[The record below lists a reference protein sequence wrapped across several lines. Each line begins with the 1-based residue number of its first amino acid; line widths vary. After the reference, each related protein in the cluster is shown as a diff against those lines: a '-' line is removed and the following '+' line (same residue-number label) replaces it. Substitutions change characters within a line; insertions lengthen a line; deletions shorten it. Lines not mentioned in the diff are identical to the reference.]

1 MSNES
6 RRSLMTETLPD
17 RTPTGLFVGGQ
28 WLTTAAHLDVV
39 NPATL
44 GTLAQIGDA
53 ITDTDDPDLVPEIVQ
68 GRVDVVLGSK
78 GLDILLAQLTNIV
91 RRNEAFM
98 YQQQYFLTFHSA

>member
-1 MSNES
+1 
-6 RRSLMTETLPD
+6 MTETLPD

-53 ITDTDDPDLVPEIVQ
+53 TVAD
-68 GRVDVVLGSK
+68 
-78 GLDILLAQLTNIV
+78 GLDAVSAAHGAFATWGVSSARSRRDLAQGV
-91 RRNEAFM
+91 
-98 YQQQYFLTFHSA
+98 